1 MRVLVTGATGF
12 VGGHTARAL
21 SEAGHSLRVLVRD
34 PARIDATLGPL
45 GVQIYDHVVGDMTDS
60 DAVERALEGCEAV
73 VHCAAVVSLKRAQA
87 EEVAR
92 VNPLGTR
99 IVMDAAMKRDI
110 DPIVVVSSASAL
122 KAHEGDRLR
131 VDDPARASGSP
142 YERSKAESVRLARQ
156 YQADGA
162 PITLTFPGGVVGA
175 PVGGAF
181 GETGAALAAH
191 MRLGS
196 LPVPTA
202 AMPIVDVRDV
212 AAIHAALIEPG
223 KGPRSYLCG
232 GRTVTM
238 TELAVIYRK
247 LTGRRFP
254 VLRVPGG
261 AMRFTGRTLDALARV
276 FPIDTV
282 MTSEAMEHFTRW
294 IGSDD
299 EGIESELGITYR
311 PLTTTLADTLRGLRA
326 AGLVSARQIG
336 RLATDAR

>member
-12 VGGHTARAL
+12 VGGHTSKAL
-21 SEAGHSLRVLVRD
+21 SDAGHELRVLVRD
-34 PARIDATLGPL
+34 PGRIDSTVGTLG
-45 GVQIYDHVVGDMTDS
+45 VRVDDHVVGDMTDA
-60 DAVERALEGCEAV
+60 DAVDRALDGCDAV

-92 VNPLGTR
+92 ANPLGART
-99 IVMDAAMKRDI
+99 VMDAALKRDI
-110 DPIVVVSSASAL
+110 DPIVIVSSASAL
-122 KAHEGDRLR
+122 KASEGARLR
-131 VDDPARASGSP
+131 VDDPARAAGSP

-156 YQADGA
+156 YQTDGA
-162 PITLTFPGGVVGA
+162 PITLTFPGGVVGP

-191 MRLGS
+191 MKLGS
-196 LPVPTA
+196 LPVPDA
-202 AMPIVDVRDV
+202 AMPIIDVRDV

-238 TELAVIYRK
+238 TELAVVYRE

-254 VLRVPGG
+254 VVPVPGG

-276 FPIDTV
+276 LPIDTV
-282 MTSEAMEHFTRW
+282 MTKEAMEHFTRW

-299 EGIESELGITYR
+299 DGIESELGVSYR
-311 PLTTTLADTLRGLRA
+311 PLQTTLSETLRALAA
-326 AGLVSARQIG
+326 AGLVTKKQIG
-336 RLATDAR
+336 RLAIDQR

>member
-1 MRVLVTGATGF
+1 VRVLVTGATGF
-12 VGGHTARAL
+12 VGGHTAKAL
-21 SEAGHSLRVLVRD
+21 SDAGHSVRALVRD
-34 PARIDATLGPL
+34 PVRIYSTLGPL
-45 GVQIYDHVVGDMTDS
+45 GVQIDGHLVGHRTDS
-60 DAVERALEGCEAV
+60 DAVDRALDDCDAV
-73 VHCAAVVSLKRAQA
+73 VHCAAVVSLKRAHA

-92 VNPLGTR
+92 ANPLGAR

-110 DPIVVVSSASAL
+110 DPIVIVSSASAL
-122 KAHEGDRLR
+122 KATDGARLR

-162 PITLTFPGGVVGA
+162 PITLTFPGGVVGP

-191 MRLGS
+191 MKLAS
-196 LPVPTA
+196 LPVPSA
-202 AMPIVDVRDV
+202 AMPIVDVRDI

-238 TELAVIYRK
+238 TELAVIYRE

-254 VLRVPGG
+254 VLPVPGG
-261 AMRFTGRTLDALARV
+261 AMRVTGRTLDALARV

-282 MTSEAMEHFTRW
+282 MTKEAMEHFTRW

-299 EGIESELGITYR
+299 EGIETELGITYR
-311 PLTTTLADTLRGLRA
+311 PLRTTIADTLRALYE
-326 AGLVSARQIG
+326 AGVVTAKQVG
-336 RLATDAR
+336 RLAADER